1 MTRKRFVKL
10 MMSKGYSRNEATE
23 TAKLVQGDGS
33 YAETYAAIC
42 VIKSIPDIQQT
53 IERFVDTTVRMMNA
67 FADGV
72 AAFTQAFRDSMNKVR
87 EVPNG

>member
-33 YAETYAAIC
+33 YVETYAAIC
-42 VIKSIPDIQQT
+42 VLKSIPDIHRV
-53 IERFVDTTVRMMNA
+53 IEGFVDTMVRLVNA
-67 FADGV
+67 FTGWLPLY
-72 AAFTQAFRDSMNKVR
+72 THL
-87 EVPNG
+87 PNL